1 MLTVAIREKNS
12 HFVHGLKIIIEKICN
27 RRHEAFHFLPPEHH
41 DVADI
46 VFVSLED
53 NWVSADCYKIPQT
66 TRAQRIILICR
77 KSEHEKLMFRPCLY
91 MLPAI
96 YREDET
102 DEITHK
108 LAHWMDASR
117 RGKNIKAVPASICK
131 YCTTRHFTVPE
142 RELLRH
148 IACGHSLMTA
158 AHLMNIDE
166 PAARE
171 HRQAI
176 MKKLHINNQHSL
188 IKFIKVNLVFLLD

>member
-12 HFVHGLKIIIEKICN
+12 HFVHGLKIIIEQICN
-27 RRHEAFHFLPPEHH
+27 RRHEAFHILPAEHY

-66 TRAQRIILICR
+66 TKVQRVILICR

-91 MLPAI
+91 MLPVI
-96 YREDET
+96 FREEQPE
-102 DEITHK
+102 EIAQK
-108 LAHWMDASR
+108 IAHWMEPGR
-117 RGKNIKAVPASICK
+117 RGKNTSAVPSNVCK

-142 RELLRH
+142 RELLKH
-148 IACGHSLMTA
+148 FACGHSLCDA
-158 AHLMNIDE
+158 AHLMNIAE
-166 PAARE
+166 PLARQ

-176 MKKLHINNQHSL
+176 MQKLHINNQHGL
-188 IKFIKVNLVFLLD
+188 INFIKMNLVFLLD